1 MIIKQIK
8 IEELRLFAND
18 LIGKT
23 YMELG
28 QKSNAKDIFTFSC
41 ILAEDLQTDFETL
54 TLEDIR
60 QSFRQGI
67 RNTKEFHLTVKTYY
81 KWIKDHRQ
89 MIYNNETIEPQ
100 MQDKRLRYRSRKG
113 TGMERIGTK
122 KMKQLI

>member
-1 MIIKQIK
+1 MIIKLVT
-8 IEELRLFAND
+8 IEDLRLFSND
-18 LIGKT
+18 LISKT

-41 ILAEDLQTDFETL
+41 ILAEDLQTDFDKL

-89 MIYNNETIEPQ
+89 IIYNNENVEPQ
-100 MQDKRLRYRSRKG
+100 MQDKRLRYRTRQG
-113 TGMERIGTK
+113 TGMKRINIK
-122 KMKQLI
+122 KIKQLR

>member
-1 MIIKQIK
+1 MIIKQIP

-18 LIGKT
+18 LMSKT

-41 ILAEDLQTDFETL
+41 ILAEDLQTDFDKL

-60 QSFRQGI
+60 QAFRQGI

-89 MIYNNETIEPQ
+89 IIYNNEDVAPQ

-113 TGMERIGTK
+113 TGMK
-122 KMKQLI
+122 KINIKNIKQLK